1 MSTGKEAKV
10 HGTTIFTDE
19 LPPVPIDA
27 TVLLFCKLGPG
38 LDDSEQG
45 VLVFL
50 RKLKLASSK
59 SKLSQKFHA
68 P

>member
-10 HGTTIFTDE
+10 HGTAIFTDE

-27 TVLLFCKLGPG
+27 TVLLFCKLGP
-38 LDDSEQG
+38 DDSEQG